1 VKKDKTQMPPLPI
14 ESEQL
19 ATLRT
24 EQERH
29 ERLSRAHAAS
39 AKRVWLRRVL
49 LEVDQERPKGS
60 AGARTKAGR
69 RGLGA
74 QAELE
79 KL

>member
-1 VKKDKTQMPPLPI
+1 MKKDETRMPPLPI

-24 EQERH
+24 KQERH
-29 ERLSRAHAAS
+29 ERLSREHAAS

-60 AGARTKAGR
+60 GGARTKAGR
-69 RGLGA
+69 RGRA
-74 QAELE
+74 A
-79 KL
+79 K

>member
-1 VKKDKTQMPPLPI
+1 MKNNETRTPPLST

-24 EQERH
+24 KQERH
-29 ERLSRAHAAS
+29 ERLSREHAAS
-39 AKRVWLRRVL
+39 AKRLWLRRIL
-49 LEVDQERPKGS
+49 LEVDQEQPNGS

-69 RGLGA
+69 RGRGT

>member
-1 VKKDKTQMPPLPI
+1 MKEDKTRMPPLPI

-24 EQERH
+24 KQERH
-29 ERLSRAHAAS
+29 ERLSREHAAS

-49 LEVDQERPKGS
+49 LEVDQERTKGS
-60 AGARTKAGR
+60 AGVRTKAGR
-69 RGLGA
+69 RGHGT

>member
-1 VKKDKTQMPPLPI
+1 MKKDKTRMPPLPI

-29 ERLSRAHAAS
+29 ERLSREHAAS
-39 AKRVWLRRVL
+39 AKLVWLRRVL

-69 RGLGA
+69 RGRA
-74 QAELE
+74 A
-79 KL
+79 K